1 MYYRPTKNLSQIR
14 DDYAEHEVFET
25 EAMRE
30 AQARFKAGLKKEG
43 YSSVEGMM
51 EALRGEAEDE
61 LESQVADRE
70 LEAEELR
77 FQATNPTF
85 SPEKSFELLVSA
97 IEVEETINVFN
108 IVLAELYAILDSSQY
123 GD

>member
-1 MYYRPTKNLSQIR
+1 MYQPTKNLSQIQE
-14 DDYAEHEVFET
+14 DYAEHEVFET
-25 EAMRE
+25 EATRE

-43 YSSVEGMM
+43 YSSVVAMIR
-51 EALRGEAEDE
+51 ALRGEAEDE
-61 LESQVADRE
+61 LESQVADME

-108 IVLAELYAILDSSQY
+108 IVLAELYAIRELNQY
-123 GD
+123 F

>member
-1 MYYRPTKNLSQIR
+1 MYRPTKNLSQIQ
-14 DDYAEHEVFET
+14 DDYLEREVFERVAT
-25 EAMRE
+25 HE

-43 YSSVEGMM
+43 YNSVEAMM
-51 EALRGEAEDE
+51 EALRGEVETD
-61 LESQVADRE
+61 LESQSADME

-77 FQATNPTF
+77 FQATNPAI
-85 SPEKSFELLVSA
+85 SPEKSFELLVQA

-108 IVLAELYAILDSSQY
+108 ILLSELFAIRERNQY